1 LENSKLKSKNSKVTP
16 SGSSMTMADLLSKSK
31 SSVVAPRKGDI
42 LKGTITKL
50 TSAEILIDI
59 HAKTEAVVLENDKRI
74 LRNILNNFKVG
85 EEVSVN
91 VLNPESDRGNTVVSL
106 RRTIDDLLWEKLE
119 KERKEGVAIEASI
132 KEITKGGFLV
142 DTKIGLSGFLPN
154 SQLQLGGES
163 ISSQGEL
170 LGRKLDVYILD
181 LDRQNRKIIFSQKKV
196 LDNKGFEDAVKS
208 FKVGQKID
216 AFISNIVPFGLFVNI
231 QLSDKNTVDGLI
243 HSSELS
249 WEKAENPEDLYN
261 VGQKIEAVII
271 GFDKESKRINLSMKK
286 LTKNPFEDIFN
297 KYTIDQ
303 KVSAKVVKITSKSV
317 LFEIDTNSELK
328 IEGLIK
334 KEKIPPT
341 VSYKEGETV
350 KATISEID
358 KDKQRFILLPVLLEK
373 PIGYR

>member
-1 LENSKLKSKNSKVTP
+1 
-16 SGSSMTMADLLSKSK
+16 MTMADLLSKSK